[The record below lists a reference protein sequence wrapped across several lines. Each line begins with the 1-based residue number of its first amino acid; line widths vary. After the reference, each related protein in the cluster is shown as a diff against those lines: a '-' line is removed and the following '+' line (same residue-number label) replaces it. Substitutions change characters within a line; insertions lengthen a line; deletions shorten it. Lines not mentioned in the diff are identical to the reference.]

1 MATITLKGIPS
12 TMHRALKRRALHN
25 HRSLNQEVL
34 AILAS
39 RESKP
44 ARNVDALLREAEQF
58 RNSLNFIAT
67 PEEIDAAKRE
77 GRA

>member
-12 TMHRALKRRALHN
+12 SLHRALKRRAEHN

-34 AILAS
+34 FALNDTVAT
-39 RESKP
+39 P

-58 RNSLNFIAT
+58 RKSLNFIAT
-67 PEEIDAAKRE
+67 PEDIDAAKRE

>member
-12 TMHRALKRRALHN
+12 QLHRALKRRAKDN
-25 HRSLNQEVL
+25 HRSLNQEVMSTL
-34 AILAS
+34 ASATPRTSKDVEAILEAARKI
-39 RESKP
+39 RE
-44 ARNVDALLREAEQF
+44 RLHFV
-58 RNSLNFIAT
+58 AT